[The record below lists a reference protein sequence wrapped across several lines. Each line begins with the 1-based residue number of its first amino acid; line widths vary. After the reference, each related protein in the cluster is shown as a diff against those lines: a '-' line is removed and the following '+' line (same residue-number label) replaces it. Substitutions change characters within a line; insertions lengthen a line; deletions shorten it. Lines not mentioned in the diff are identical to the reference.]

1 MTLAAG
7 PTAPVYV
14 HGLFAVTES
23 ELAFKE
29 GNLRFSTLSTVVV
42 PIDVEDE
49 VVDKTH
55 WGQEEKGSLGF
66 AETRPVKYSQ
76 IASK

>member
-1 MTLAAG
+1 MAG
-7 PTAPVYV
+7 GPIAPVYV

-29 GNLRFSTLSTVVV
+29 GNLSFSTLSTVVV
-42 PIDVEDE
+42 PIDVEGE
-49 VVDKTH
+49 VVDKIH

-66 AETRPVKYSQ
+66 AETRSVKYAQ